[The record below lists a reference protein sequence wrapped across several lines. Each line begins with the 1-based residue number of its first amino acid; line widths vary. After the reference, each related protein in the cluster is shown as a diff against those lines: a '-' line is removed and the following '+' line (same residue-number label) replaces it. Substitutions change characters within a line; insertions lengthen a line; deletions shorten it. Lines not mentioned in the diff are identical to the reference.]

1 MSLSLGIMQPYFLPY
16 FGYFQLITAVDKF
29 LIYDNIKYTKKGW
42 INRNRL
48 LLNGKDEPFTIPL
61 SKASDSLNIVERN
74 LSVTFNRRKLL
85 NKFGGA
91 YGKAPQFKT
100 VFPLLE
106 QILNFNDDNLFR
118 FVHHSIKQ
126 ICSYLGIVTPIS
138 ITSAIKIDH
147 GLKAQN
153 KVLALCNAVGANIY
167 INPISGSTLY
177 EYETFSDAGIDLKF
191 IKNCPLE
198 YEQLGN
204 EFVPS
209 LSVIDVLMFN
219 PSHLVRKAVFNK
231 YKLV

>member
-1 MSLSLGIMQPYFLPY
+1 MSLGIMQPYFLPY
-16 FGYFQLITAVDKF
+16 IGYFQLITAVDKF

-48 LLNGKDEPFTIPL
+48 LLNGKDEVFTIPL
-61 SKASDSLNIVERN
+61 AKTSDSLNIVERN

-85 NKFGGA
+85 NKFRGA

-106 QILNFNDDNLFR
+106 RILNFNDDNLFR

-138 ITSAIKIDH
+138 NTSTIKIDH
-147 GLKAQN
+147 GLKAQD
-153 KVLALCNAVGANIY
+153 KVLALCKAMGAEIY
-167 INPISGSTLY
+167 INPIGGTELY
-177 EYETFSDAGIDLKF
+177 DNEAFSNVGLDLKF
-191 IKNCPLE
+191 IKVCPFE

-204 EFVPS
+204 AFIPG
-209 LSVIDVLMFN
+209 LSIIDVLMFN
-219 PSHLVRKAVFNK
+219 PLDRVQNEIFNNFELV
-231 YKLV
+231 